1 MLLFKLI
8 ENITIVRTNLID
20 IIETCSFLIS
30 KSQPQQLGMSEILE
44 NKKRYFNHE
53 PTHRYF

>member
-8 ENITIVRTNLID
+8 GNITIVRTNLID

-30 KSQPQQLGMSEILE
+30 KSQPQQLGGSEILE

-53 PTHRYF
+53 PAHRYL